1 MKEPILEYL
10 QTAEP
15 ETKIF
20 NFEKSDNDP
29 GVDMKKLSLDRKHAM
44 HEWNSKVKS
53 VSMDKIEK
61 RTQ

>member
-20 NFEKSDNDP
+20 NIEKSDNDL
-29 GVDMKKLSLDRKHAM
+29 GVDMKKLSFDRKRTM
-44 HEWNSKVKS
+44 HEWNSKVKDS
-53 VSMDKIEK
+53 SMHKVEK